1 MFKLILFTQKTVYN
15 FKGHFLKFSFFYF
28 IVTVLFFAPV
38 KISAQKK
45 DIMLR
50 IAEIEIYPQYVSEYN
65 SILKEESSASV
76 KLEPGVLAI
85 FPMYQKK
92 DSVHVRILEIYAD
105 NEAYQNHLKT
115 PHFQKYKSTTI
126 KMVKSLKLID
136 MTAIDPE
143 SMKMLFSKIR
153 K

>member
-1 MFKLILFTQKTVYN
+1 MMV
-15 FKGHFLKFSFFYF
+15 
-28 IVTVLFFAPV
+28 
-38 KISAQKK
+38 
-45 DIMLR
+45 R
-50 IAEIEIYPQYVSEYN
+50 IAEIEIYPQYVTEYN

-85 FPMYQKK
+85 FPMYEKK
-92 DSVHVRILEIYAD
+92 DSVQVKIVEIYAD

-115 PHFQKYKSTTI
+115 PHFQKYKYTTL

-143 SMKMLFSKIR
+143 SMKLLFSKIR
-153 K
+153 Q

>member
-1 MFKLILFTQKTVYN
+1 MLKLILFTKIKADN
-15 FKGHFLKFSFFYF
+15 FEKYFSKFNFLYF
-28 IVTVLFFAPV
+28 TLAVLFAPAN
-38 KISAQKK
+38 IFAQKK
-45 DIMLR
+45 DIMVR
-50 IAEIEIYPQYVSEYN
+50 IAEIEIYPQYVTEYN

-85 FPMYQKK
+85 FPMYEKK
-92 DSVHVRILEIYAD
+92 DSVQVKIVEIYAD

-115 PHFQKYKSTTI
+115 PHFQKYKSTTL

-143 SMKMLFSKIR
+143 SMKLLFSKIR
-153 K
+153 Q